1 MAIDSNLAKEIK
13 ARADIVDVISYYL
26 NSVQKKGRRYA
37 AVCPFHDDHD
47 PSLQIDKEKQIFRCY
62 VCGTGGDVFSF
73 VQSYEKCS
81 FFDAIKKVAEIIGYD
96 DPRLHERVQVK
107 KVDETL
113 TPIYNCLT
121 ELQKF
126 YAYGLTTE
134 EGKIARD
141 YLDKRHLSVE
151 QREKFGLGYAFKD
164 GKMVIQYLQQKGFSL
179 KNIEGTGIALV
190 QTTGMNDNN
199 SGRLIFPIKDHNGQV
214 VGFSARRLVDDDSA
228 KYVNSP
234 DTKAFTKS
242 NVLYNYYL
250 AKQTAKHDG
259 FVYVVEGFMDVFAL
273 DSIGITSCVALM
285 STKLTNRHVEML
297 RNLGVEVRLCLD
309 GDNPGQAAMMKIMTQ
324 LDEAHIPY
332 RLVSV
337 PLEVRDPDEI
347 LKQDGEDK
355 LKAYV
360 NTLVDPF
367 NFALNYYKNISP
379 LGSVDDRKKVINHFL
394 PTIHA
399 LNSQLEKDDYIYK
412 LSDATG
418 FSAQAIRNALK
429 EYAEKHRES
438 NEPTYN
444 VNIELDET
452 PSINKVD
459 RKMYRL
465 DLAEFYFLRLMFLDK
480 QAVDFYKEN
489 IRWFAN
495 EQYRTVANFIIER
508 TDSENEVTY
517 SNIIN
522 DIQISELPDSAALVD
537 LVTKIG
543 LMPTINYSEKL
554 MNDTYEVILSERSR
568 IHTRSSLK
576 KALEGKSPQEQAR
589 LVATYLE
596 QTKVRKSEK

>member
-1 MAIDSNLAKEIK
+1 MPIDSNLAKDIK
-13 ARADIVDVISYYL
+13 ARADIVDVISHYL
-26 NSVQKKGRRYA
+26 NSVQKKGRRYVA
-37 AVCPFHDDHD
+37 MCPFHDDHD

-62 VCGTGGDVFSF
+62 VCDSGGDVFSF
-73 VQSYEKCS
+73 VQKYEKCS
-81 FFDAIKKVAEIIGYD
+81 FIEAIKKVAEIIGYD
-96 DPRLHERVQVK
+96 DPRLHERVKVRQ
-107 KVDETL
+107 VDESL
-113 TPIYNCLT
+113 VPIYNCLT
-121 ELQKF
+121 EFQKF

-164 GKMVIQYLQQKGFSL
+164 GKIVIQALQQKGFSL

-190 QTTGMNDNN
+190 QTSGMNDNN

-242 NVLYNYYL
+242 NILYNYHL

-259 FVYVVEGFMDVFAL
+259 YVYVVEGFMDVFAL

-285 STKLTNRHVEML
+285 STKLTTKHVEML
-297 RNLGVEVRLCLD
+297 RALGVEIRLCLD

-324 LDEAHIPY
+324 LDEANIPY

-379 LGSVDDRKKVINHFL
+379 LGTVEDRKKVINHFL
-394 PTIHA
+394 PTIQA

-412 LSDATG
+412 LSEATG

-429 EYAEKHRES
+429 EYALKHRES

-444 VNIELDET
+444 VNVEIDENPILD
-452 PSINKVD
+452 KVD
-459 RKMYRL
+459 KEYRRL
-465 DLAEFYFLRLMFLDK
+465 DLAEYGFLRLMFLDK
-480 QAVDFYKEN
+480 AAVDFYKEN
-489 IRWFAN
+489 IRYFAN
-495 EQYRTVANFIIER
+495 EEYRAIANFIIER
-508 TDSENEVTY
+508 SDVGDLVTH
-517 SNIIN
+517 SDIIN
-522 DIQISELPDSAALVD
+522 DIQVSELSESSSLVAI
-537 LVTKIG
+537 VTKLG
-543 LMPTINYSEKL
+543 LINNDKYSKAL
-554 MNDTYEVILSERSR
+554 MDDYYKVICAERGR
-568 IHTRSSLK
+568 IHTRSSLR

-589 LVATYLE
+589 LVANYFDQLN
-596 QTKVRKSEK
+596 KRSGK